1 MFYTF
6 LRHIFTNLRYILV
19 ISQVYLICGFYAS
32 MYDPRT
38 CFYLRPRSR
47 DMAILSIEAQEVEYV
62 LSSKGEMPISWPI
75 YVEKVKTS

>member
-1 MFYTF
+1 
-6 LRHIFTNLRYILV
+6 
-19 ISQVYLICGFYAS
+19 

-75 YVEKVKTS
+75 YVEKVKTSYLLREGFKKKYWNFPIRR